1 MFFTL
6 ILENQSCE
14 QINMTTTANQYMTA
28 KIDGLNSPAGTIS
41 TSTYAGMDGSY
52 LNNAFIEK
60 RNVVISFQM
69 RWIDIEKR
77 RHLLYRVVKP
87 SRYIKVYYRTANIDV
102 YTEGYVETC
111 EVSNFDALTSGQISI
126 ICPDPY
132 WYSTSAVYAY
142 YSQVT
147 GAFHFPFPESDAPFP
162 LGVYSTTDN
171 IIIQNDGD
179 ETGFTIQIEAS
190 SSETVPEIAAY
201 TPTIY
206 NADTG
211 EYLQIKGDI
220 LKGDV
225 ITITT
230 KTGNKTVTL
239 TRNGVDSN
247 IINRLISGSTWLS
260 LREGKNTFHVQ
271 AVRGV
276 KNLKV
281 TLMHRNA
288 YLGV

>member
-1 MFFTL
+1 MLWGCEKLRFEL
-6 ILENQSCE
+6 ILENETGE
-14 QINMTTTANQYMTA
+14 QINMTTTTNQYMTSE
-28 KIDGLNSPAGTIS
+28 IDGLYPPAGTIS
-41 TSTYAGMDGSY
+41 TSGYAGMDGSY

-60 RNVVISFQM
+60 RNLVISFHM
-69 RWIDIEKR
+69 RGVGIENR
-77 RHLLYRVVKP
+77 RHALYRVVKP
-87 SRYIKVYYRTANIDV
+87 SRYIKVYYKTANIDV

-111 EVSNFDALTSGQISI
+111 EVSNFDTLTSGQISV
-126 ICPDPY
+126 ICPDIY

-147 GAFHFPFPESDAPFP
+147 GAFHFPFPENDAPFP
-162 LGVYSTTDN
+162 LGIYSKTDN
-171 IIIQNDGD
+171 ISIENHGD
-179 ETGFTIQIEAS
+179 VTGFTIQIEA
-190 SSETVPEIAAY
+190 VGDAM

-211 EYLQIKGDI
+211 EYLQIRGEL

-225 ITITT
+225 ITITS

-239 TRNGVDSN
+239 TRNGVDFN
-247 IINRLISGSTWLS
+247 IINRLVSGSTWLS
-260 LREGKNTFHVQ
+260 LREGKNAFHVQ

-288 YLGV
+288 FLGV